1 MEKKKIYRDKISKN
15 ISDYLTKIALR
26 SMSTITNALAER
38 LILSLGIKK
47 KKQLKEKIHTVYVFR
62 INFYRLKAK

>member
-1 MEKKKIYRDKISKN
+1 
-15 ISDYLTKIALR
+15 
-26 SMSTITNALAER
+26 MSTITNALAER
-38 LILSLGIKK
+38 LILSLGIK

>member
-47 KKQLKEKIHTVYVFR
+47 KQLKEKIHTVYVFR